1 MRSSPPNRRALFGF
15 CLAAALLVCAP
26 VRADLG
32 YDAPRFDAGNGFAL
46 DGRTHLYWTLCAYG
60 QTWEGGM
67 CTGTTQKVS
76 LEEAQKIVAYIRKAT
91 GTAWRLPTREEFK
104 TLIDIEGRHVVNQ
117 ALFGDLGDC
126 ECFYWT
132 STPFDVQ
139 RHYAADFSFNGLNK
153 DNEYVMEPD
162 FGRSRPAGAVRPL
175 GWQGARE
182 GHGVPSHGD
191 GPGQSRGQQRA
202 CSRVHLTPQSGQ
214 RGLRCSRARR
224 RRMERTKAAGTAPL
238 VFAMAAFPIGAFV
251 TTLSVYLPN
260 YYSRTVGLSLASVGF
275 AFAFVRLLDILL
287 DPALGVAMDL
297 TRTWAGRF
305 RPWLLCSA
313 PVLMLG
319 TSAIY
324 FAKSGITTGWVILWL
339 LVLYAGYSMLVLSQ
353 AAWAA
358 ALVREYHGRA
368 RVYGLIQAVGVMGSL
383 TVLILPQ
390 LLAKLAPH
398 LPLRGVPLMG
408 AILMVAAPVTALIT
422 VLFAHEP
429 ARVEARSSSGSLGDY
444 WELLRRGSTIRV
456 LGADFF
462 CNMGPAITAPL
473 YLFFFEE
480 ARGYSLSE
488 ANILL
493 VVYISGTL
501 LGPAF
506 WARPRTA
513 SASTRH

>member
-1 MRSSPPNRRALFGF
+1 
-15 CLAAALLVCAP
+15 
-26 VRADLG
+26 
-32 YDAPRFDAGNGFAL
+32 
-46 DGRTHLYWTLCAYG
+46 
-60 QTWEGGM
+60 
-67 CTGTTQKVS
+67 
-76 LEEAQKIVAYIRKAT
+76 
-91 GTAWRLPTREEFK
+91 
-104 TLIDIEGRHVVNQ
+104 
-117 ALFGDLGDC
+117 
-126 ECFYWT
+126 
-132 STPFDVQ
+132 
-139 RHYAADFSFNGLNK
+139 
-153 DNEYVMEPD
+153 
-162 FGRSRPAGAVRPL
+162 
-175 GWQGARE
+175 
-182 GHGVPSHGD
+182 
-191 GPGQSRGQQRA
+191 
-202 CSRVHLTPQSGQ
+202 
-214 RGLRCSRARR
+214 
-224 RRMERTKAAGTAPL
+224 
-238 VFAMAAFPIGAFV
+238 
-251 TTLSVYLPN
+251 
-260 YYSRTVGLSLASVGF
+260 
-275 AFAFVRLLDILL
+275 
-287 DPALGVAMDL
+287 
-297 TRTWAGRF
+297 
-305 RPWLLCSA
+305 
-313 PVLMLG
+313 VLMLG

-422 VLFAHEP
+422 VSFAHEP
-429 ARVEARSSSGSLGDY
+429 ARVEARRSSGSLGDY

-506 WARPRTA
+506 WARLTHRFGKHTTLRLATLVYAVLQTGLLMLPGHVPAAMTVAMFCVGFTA
-513 SASTRH
+513 SAFVFLTRAMLADVSDEVRLETGQDRTALLYALVTTTSKMGSTLSVGIAYALLPLFGFRAVAGAVNDAHAIFGLEACYLVPPIASVLLGGLFMWGYRLDAARHAEIRRALG